1 VGGMLSVEQRV
12 GAVAGG
18 AALVE
23 PEGVDGL
30 PGHRLDR
37 PAVQLGDATGGE
49 HPCQVNR
56 CMPRLF
62 ITGLA
67 GLLGGELAARA
78 DGWSVAGSIFE
89 RPGPP
94 RVEATRVDVRDEP
107 ALRAALRGADVVV
120 HTAYRQDDE
129 SVTVDGAAIVARCA
143 PGRLIHLSTD
153 VIFSGALGR
162 PLREED
168 MPDPVTDY
176 GRWKARAEELI
187 LAARP
192 DALLIRASLMYR
204 GDGSTRHE
212 QLARDPSMSFYD
224 DELRS
229 PVQVGDLAAAILELA
244 TFDVAGPLH
253 VAGAD
258 GLSRLEFARLIA
270 GPSVRGGPRPP
281 GRPGD
286 CRLDSSRAQ
295 SLLRTRLRGAREVL
309 GEA

>member
-1 VGGMLSVEQRV
+1 
-12 GAVAGG
+12 
-18 AALVE
+18 
-23 PEGVDGL
+23 
-30 PGHRLDR
+30 
-37 PAVQLGDATGGE
+37 
-49 HPCQVNR
+49 
-56 CMPRLF
+56 MPRLF

-78 DGWSVAGSIFE
+78 RGWSVAGSVFE

-94 RVEATRVDVRDEP
+94 DVEAVRLDVRDE
-107 ALRAALRGADVVV
+107 AAVRAALRDADVVV

-129 SVTVDGAAIVARCA
+129 ASTVDGAAVVARCA
-143 PGRLIHLSTD
+143 PARLIHLSSD
-153 VIFSGALGR
+153 VIFSGAQRR

-168 MPDPVTDY
+168 RPDPVTDY
-176 GRWKARAEELI
+176 GRWKARAEELV
-187 LAARP
+187 LARRP
-192 DALLIRASLMYR
+192 DALAIRTSLIYR

-244 TFDVAGPLH
+244 ELDLSGPLN

-258 GLSRLEFARLIA
+258 GLSRLDFARLMNPA
-270 GPSVRGGPRPP
+270 ARGGPRPP

-295 SLLRTRLRGAREVL
+295 SLISTRLRGAREVL
-309 GEA
+309 S

>member
-1 VGGMLSVEQRV
+1 
-12 GAVAGG
+12 VA
-18 AALVE
+18 
-23 PEGVDGL
+23 
-30 PGHRLDR
+30 
-37 PAVQLGDATGGE
+37 
-49 HPCQVNR
+49 
-56 CMPRLF
+56 RLF

-78 DGWSVAGSIFE
+78 EGWSVAGSVFE

-94 RVEATRVDVRDEP
+94 GVEAVRLDVRDEL
-107 ALRAALRGADVVV
+107 AVRAALRGADVVV

-129 SVTVDGAAIVARCA
+129 AITVDGAAVVARAA

-153 VIFSGALGR
+153 VIFSGAPGR

-168 MPDPVTDY
+168 VPDPVTDY
-176 GRWKARAEELI
+176 GRWKARAEALV

-192 DALLIRASLMYR
+192 DALVVRTSLIYR

-212 QLARDPSMSFYD
+212 QLARDPAMSFYD

-244 TFDVAGPLH
+244 ELDVSGPLH

-258 GLSRLEFARLIA
+258 GLSRLEFARLVN
-270 GPSVRGGPRPP
+270 PSARGGPRPP

-286 CRLDSSRAQ
+286 CRLDSSRAR
-295 SLLRTRLRGAREVL
+295 SLLRTRLRGAHEVL
-309 GEA
+309 G